1 MTDKSS
7 KKANLVFS
15 VQQYAAF
22 YHLQNA
28 YFWHFQKRTLYK
40 NKYSLYK
47 QTYTQ
52 VSPWLEYSL
61 QKKNIE
67 LS

>member
-28 YFWHFQKRTLYK
+28 YFLA
-40 NKYSLYK
+40 L
-47 QTYTQ
+47 
-52 VSPWLEYSL
+52 P
-61 QKKNIE
+61 KKNAV
-67 LS
+67 